1 MTKLALVRRLRR
13 IEGQMRGL
21 QKMVEQDRSCADL
34 LTQIASARE
43 ALRQAAVA
51 LLRDHLTL
59 KTRTAFT
66 GDNRDEDPAVAELV
80 GIFGRWVK

>member
-1 MTKLALVRRLRR
+1 MTRAALMRRFRR

-21 QKMVEQDRSCADL
+21 QKMVDNDRSCPEI

-51 LLRDHLTL
+51 LLRDHLVL
-59 KTRTAFT
+59 RTQAALAAA
-66 GDNRDEDPAVAELV
+66 DDEAAVSELV
-80 GIFGRWVK
+80 RTFSHWVK